1 MSTQVTLNT
10 ALDPVSGFLNR
21 NAGLDATNCLLDAA
35 RVKNSP
41 VTALWID
48 MDRFRQVNDSFG
60 HAGGDRVIAR
70 IAERIKLAAPADA
83 ELLRVGSDE
92 FVMLIK
98 DLSPLRVEEIARNL
112 LFDIEQP
119 IPIDGILMRPSASIG
134 IALSQAGDDAGS
146 LFERADR
153 AMIDAKRQGGNRF
166 VVSGDETAP
175 GRLGIRLARE
185 ELEIESALHGAL
197 ESGGLQLYYQP
208 IIRPDG
214 SIEAVEALMRCP
226 AQTPLIMPD
235 KFIPVAEKT
244 GLIGRLGD
252 WSLLQ
257 GTGCAARLRDLGFAT
272 KVAINVSRLQLIEPG
287 FLPALHGAMV
297 CADVLPE
304 LIELELTES
313 LFMDISPVVQ
323 SNLLGARAA
332 GVGLA
337 IDDFGTGFSS
347 LSSLKDIP
355 ASKLKIDRA
364 FVQAL
369 PNDRRT
375 LAIVKAMAQLGREL
389 GMIVVAEGIEN
400 HEQLLACEVSGV
412 DATQG
417 FLHAHPMPEDDL
429 IAWMQMRKQK

>member
-1 MSTQVTLNT
+1 MSMHAKPTIAV
-10 ALDPVSGFLNR
+10 DPISGFLNR
-21 NAGLDATNCLLDAA
+21 NAGLDTAIQLLETAQ
-35 RVKNSP
+35 VLQSP
-41 VTALWID
+41 LSALWID
-48 MDRFRQVNDSFG
+48 MDRFRKVNDSFG
-60 HAGGDRVIAR
+60 HASGDRVISR
-70 IAERIKLAAPADA
+70 IADRIRLAVPADA
-83 ELLRVGSDE
+83 VLLRVGSDE
-92 FVMLIK
+92 FVVLI
-98 DLSPLRVEEIARNL
+98 LALGPLRVEEIARNM

-134 IALSQAGDDAGS
+134 IALSRPDDDAGS
-146 LFERADR
+146 LLERADR
-153 AMIDAKRQGGNRF
+153 AMIEAKRQGGNRF
-166 VVSGDETAP
+166 LVSDDETLP

-185 ELEIESALHGAL
+185 ELEIESALHAALEGGAL
-197 ESGGLQLYYQP
+197 ALYYQP

-226 AQTPLIMPD
+226 SQKLQIMPD

-244 GLIGRLGD
+244 GLIGRMGD

-257 GTGCAARLRDLGFAT
+257 GTRCAARLRDMGFAT

-287 FLPALHGAMV
+287 FLAALHGALV
-297 CADVLPE
+297 CADIPPE

-313 LFMDISPVVQ
+313 LFMDFSPMVQ
-323 SNLLGARAA
+323 ANLQGARAA

-355 ASKLKIDRA
+355 ATKLKIDRA
-364 FVQAL
+364 FIHAL
-369 PNDRRT
+369 PGDRRT
-375 LAIVKAMAQLGREL
+375 LAIVRAMTQLGREL
-389 GMIVVAEGIEN
+389 GMIVIAEGIEN
-400 HEQLLACEVSGV
+400 QEQLVACEVTGV

-429 IAWMQMRKQK
+429 IAWMPMRKQK